1 MSCKGLHSIQEKR
14 SKKKE
19 EKQEVTYK
27 NKEGYPDPTQGDALN
42 GVRRE
47 EKQRLLEKKHGFKRG
62 EKVVTIKMLRD
73 EMHKEAKKK
82 KITYTVVEL
91 YPHCI
96 LLENQKGRICPPY
109 AKLRKMMEGTDE

>member
-1 MSCKGLHSIQEKR
+1 M
-14 SKKKE
+14 
-19 EKQEVTYK
+19 TYK

-62 EKVVTIKMLRD
+62 QKIITIKMIRD

-82 KITYTVVEL
+82 KITYTVVE
-91 YPHCI
+91 YIPTASSWRTRKDEYVRHTPSS
-96 LLENQKGRICPPY
+96 GR
-109 AKLRKMMEGTDE
+109 